1 MSQLKD
7 FYNMLM
13 EDPDIVPPKNVSKKT
28 YALNL
33 AQQRVKQHDNNERAL
48 ELGFAKSTKGSFV
61 DRLRAFTSPEA
72 APYYMQKTVPVVA
85 SSYIDLIKAPKKWY
99 TEEGLKI
106 SPAAVNLLI
115 LDHGLNREEI
125 RNAVKN
131 HMKNSSQ
138 TYGVGEARYEKR
150 HTEAEKEQRFHGY
163 PQGLLV

>member
-13 EDPDIVPPKNVSKKT
+13 EDPDIVPPKNISKKT

-85 SSYIDLIKAPKKWY
+85 SSYINLIKAPPKKWY
-99 TEEGLKI
+99 NEEKLQ
-106 SPAAVNLLI
+106 SPQMVLL
-115 LDHGLNREEI
+115 
-125 RNAVKN
+125 
-131 HMKNSSQ
+131 
-138 TYGVGEARYEKR
+138 T
-150 HTEAEKEQRFHGY
+150 
-163 PQGLLV
+163 